1 MYTCYAS
8 AIMRTV
14 LMLWAAA
21 FCANVTVTEYADGM
35 EVSLAANRNA
45 YLAGPRTPA
54 LQAAALQYYD
64 QQWAYLI
71 SPAECGEKLLGS
83 AGVACI
89 ADRSAGGKWP
99 WRTYYRDPILLS
111 HF

>member
-1 MYTCYAS
+1 
-8 AIMRTV
+8 
-14 LMLWAAA
+14 MLWAAA
-21 FCANVTVTEYADGM
+21 LYANVTVTEYADTM

-45 YLAGPRTPA
+45 YLAGPRTAA

-89 ADRSAGGKWP
+89 ADRAPGGRTP
-99 WRTYYRDPILLS
+99 WQRYYRDPIALG
-111 HF
+111 HY

>member
-1 MYTCYAS
+1 MK
-8 AIMRTV
+8 TV

-21 FCANVTVTEYADGM
+21 FYSNVTVTEYADTT
-35 EVSLAANRNA
+35 EVLLAANRNA
-45 YLAGPRTPA
+45 YLAGPHTPA

-64 QQWAYLI
+64 QQWAYFI

-89 ADRSAGGKWP
+89 TDRSPGGRFP
-99 WRTYYRDPILLS
+99 WQYYYRDPIALG